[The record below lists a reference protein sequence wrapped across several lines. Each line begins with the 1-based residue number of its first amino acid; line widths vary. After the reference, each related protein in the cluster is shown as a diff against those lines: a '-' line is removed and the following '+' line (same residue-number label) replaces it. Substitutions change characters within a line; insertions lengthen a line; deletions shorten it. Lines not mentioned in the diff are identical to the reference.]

1 MLIIV
6 TFTGTTDE
14 PTKSSERPKLE
25 LTNDSMTYPAETE
38 IKSTNLGKHRQKWER
53 EFVNSNIHDDITAQL
68 MRRQTKLRENR
79 KILKAYEDGEFPVQK
94 YKHTVG
100 HTQTKN
106 EPPMKSECMQCHTP
120 SVKHHVNTLTVNNS
134 TRRKE
139 TGEKEERTS
148 PLLLLSRKSNG
159 KEEIKE
165 RGQLSMYA
173 KPMATSP
180 GSSDNGWE
188 MNWLETQVCI
198 VLYCVV
204 LCEHTTSWHLVN
216 NCYIHLHCRNYAL
229 S

>member
-1 MLIIV
+1 MLIIII
-6 TFTGTTDE
+6 FTGITSE
-14 PTKSSERPKLE
+14 PTKSSEQSNLE

-38 IKSTNLGKHRQKWER
+38 IKSTNLDKHRQKWER

-79 KILKAYEDGEFPVQK
+79 KILKAYADGEFPVK
-94 YKHTVG
+94 ENKHTLD

-106 EPPMKSECMQCHTP
+106 EASIKSECMHCPTT

-134 TRRKE
+134 MRRKE

-148 PLLLLSRKSNG
+148 LSLLSRKSNV
-159 KEEIKE
+159 KEEVKE
-165 RGQLSMYA
+165 RDLLSLYA
-173 KPMATSP
+173 KPMTTSP

-198 VLYCVV
+198 MLYCV
-204 LCEHTTSWHLVN
+204 HVN
-216 NCYIHLHCRNYAL
+216 TLPFGISIIVMYTE
-229 S
+229 